1 MHQHAQCANMISMEI
16 LHLKI
21 IYFSRFFCQFN
32 IKLFNKKYVA
42 AWIKEFISNGKFT
55 SINKTTLIYIER
67 VSFGCDDFF
76 TINSQMKESCYLSY
90 ICFKNSLFAG
100 FRYQIHIQQPSDN
113 TQ

>member
-42 AWIKEFISNGKFT
+42 AWIKEFISDFEFSCIDKTFT
-55 SINKTTLIYIER
+55 FYIKR
-67 VSFGCDDFF
+67 VSFG
-76 TINSQMKESCYLSY
+76 SY
-90 ICFKNSLFAG
+90 DLFAI
-100 FRYQIHIQQPSDN
+100 YN
-113 TQ
+113 